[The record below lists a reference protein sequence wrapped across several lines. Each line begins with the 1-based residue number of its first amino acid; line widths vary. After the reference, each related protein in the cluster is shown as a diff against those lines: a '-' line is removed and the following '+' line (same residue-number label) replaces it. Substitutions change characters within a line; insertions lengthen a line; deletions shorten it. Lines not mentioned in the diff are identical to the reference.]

1 MIPSR
6 EEEGMEAVTPALQQ
20 AETQAGGVRGL
31 YTI

>member
-6 EEEGMEAVTPALQQ
+6 EEEGREVVTPTLQQ
-20 AETQAGGVRGL
+20 AKTQAGGIRRL

>member
-6 EEEGMEAVTPALQQ
+6 EEEGREVVTPALQQ
-20 AETQAGGVRGL
+20 AETQAGGIRRL